1 VTTVGRLAN
10 SDISGH
16 LVRATRGQAA
26 TQQEAAVAGER
37 RRISGWMMFDW
48 ASQPYNTLL
57 LTFVFGPYFA
67 TVVGDAT
74 EAQVLWG
81 RGLTVAGLCIA
92 LSAPVL
98 GAMADAGGRRLPW
111 IAGFSLL
118 YVLGASALWFAVP
131 DMQSAWLVLLAF
143 GVGLFGA
150 EFGLIFVSAMLP
162 DLARREEVGRL
173 SASAWAL
180 GYVGG
185 VLALGLMLAFFAENE
200 AGMTLLGN
208 PPALGLDP
216 AMREGTRFVGP
227 FTALWYAL
235 FMIPFFLWVREPARP
250 RLAYPGSGA
259 PLAEVWRTLRSLPAR
274 PSLAAF
280 LASSMLYRDALN
292 GIFAFGGIYAI
303 GVLGWSVVEIGVFG
317 IAGAVSGAVFTWAGG
332 FADRRFGP
340 KPVIAASIV
349 VLTLVCLVIVGMTR
363 EALWGLHFAPGSTAA
378 DAIFYGCGV
387 VIGAAGGILQA
398 TSRGMMVRQADPA
411 RMTES
416 FGLYALAGKAT
427 TFVAPFTIALTTDL
441 TGDQRLGIAPLVG
454 LFLLALGLLV
464 WVKPDGERP
473 AP

>member
-1 VTTVGRLAN
+1 M
-10 SDISGH
+10 
-16 LVRATRGQAA
+16 
-26 TQQEAAVAGER
+26 AGER
-37 RRISGWMMFDW
+37 RRIWGWMMFDW

-92 LSAPVL
+92 LSAPIL

-111 IAGFSLL
+111 IAAFSLL
-118 YVLGASALWFAVP
+118 YVLGAGVLWFAVP
-131 DMQSAWLVLLAF
+131 GMEAVWLVLLAF
-143 GVGLFGA
+143 GIGLIGA

-162 DLARREEVGRL
+162 DLAPRAEVGRL

-180 GYVGG
+180 GYAGG
-185 VLALGLMLAFFAENE
+185 VVALGLMLALFAENE
-200 AGMTLLGN
+200 AGVTLLGTS
-208 PPALGLDP
+208 PAFGLD
-216 AMREGTRFVGP
+216 AAAREGTRFVGP

-250 RLAYPGSGA
+250 RLAPLHLARPRPGA
-259 PLAEVWRTLRSLPAR
+259 ALAEVWRTLRGLPAR

-280 LASSMLYRDALN
+280 LAASMLYRDALN

-332 FADRRFGP
+332 YADHRFGP
-340 KPVIAASIV
+340 KPVIAACVV

-363 EALWGLHFAPGSTAA
+363 EALWGLPFSPGSTAA

-398 TSRGMMVRQADPA
+398 ASRGMMVRQADPA
-411 RMTES
+411 RMTEA

-427 TFVAPFTIALTTDL
+427 TFVAPFSIALVTDL
-441 TGDQRLGIAPLVG
+441 TGDQRLGIAPLAG

>member
-1 VTTVGRLAN
+1 M
-10 SDISGH
+10 
-16 LVRATRGQAA
+16 
-26 TQQEAAVAGER
+26 AGER

-131 DMQSAWLVLLAF
+131 DMQSAWL
-143 GVGLFGA
+143 
-150 EFGLIFVSAMLP
+150 
-162 DLARREEVGRL
+162 
-173 SASAWAL
+173 ASAWAL

>member
-1 VTTVGRLAN
+1 M
-10 SDISGH
+10 
-16 LVRATRGQAA
+16 
-26 TQQEAAVAGER
+26 AGGR
-37 RRISGWMMFDW
+37 RRIWGWMMFDW
-48 ASQPYNTLL
+48 ASQPFNTLL

-67 TVVGDAT
+67 TVVGDPT
-74 EAQVLWG
+74 QAQVLWG

-92 LSAPVL
+92 LSAPIL
-98 GAMADAGGRRLPW
+98 GAMADAGGRRIPW

-118 YVLGASALWFAVP
+118 YVLGAGALWFAVP
-131 DMQSAWLVLLAF
+131 EMQAAWLVLLAF
-143 GVGLFGA
+143 GIGLMGA

-162 DLARREEVGRL
+162 DLAPREEVGKL

-180 GYVGG
+180 GYAGG
-185 VLALGLMLAFFAENE
+185 VVALALMLAFFAEND
-200 AGMTLLGN
+200 AGVTLLGN
-208 PPALGLDP
+208 PPALGLD
-216 AMREGTRFVGP
+216 AEAREGTRFVGP

-235 FMIPFFLWVREPARP
+235 FMIPFFLWVREPART
-250 RLAYPGSGA
+250 RLAAPRPGA
-259 PLAEVWRTLRSLPAR
+259 ALADVARTLRSLPGR

-303 GVLGWSVVEIGVFG
+303 GVLGWSVVQIGIFG

-340 KPVIAASIV
+340 KPVIAGSVIA
-349 VLTLVCLVIVGMTR
+349 LTLICCIIVGMTR
-363 EALWGLHFAPGSTAA
+363 EALWGIPFPPGSGAA

-387 VIGAAGGILQA
+387 AIGAGGGILQA
-398 TSRGMMVRQADPA
+398 ASRGMMVRQADPS
-411 RMTES
+411 RMTEA

-427 TFVAPFTIALTTDL
+427 TFVAPAAIALATDL
-441 TGDQRLGIAPLVG
+441 TGDQRMGIAPLIG